1 MSIRNKLALMLSVV
15 VLLLAVSVI
24 LTVRSFRQ
32 TQRVMEQSVSLQ
44 KETAVASRLTVHVTD
59 LERALQVAVYAPDP
73 ELRKRMIERTFS
85 LDRQDAALL
94 SSLGSMEMTP
104 AARLFLNRLKTTRK
118 SLSFAEIQ
126 IRALLG
132 ARQIPSARAI

>member
-85 LDRQDAALL
+85 LDRQDAVLL